1 MRTIIDTIP
10 MEQSTQ
16 NPTRPFLCLPP
27 LTSLPLFLIS
37 RNSIGRNTKIQDLEE
52 QPTPRHEALSALLML
67 RQIQY
72 DRVFVRLEDEVQD
85 YGNVLLGA
93 SRRGVKQVRGKSDQ
107 GSERLLDDSRQDI
120 AVLAE
125 SRTAER
131 RVKSELATGRKHAKG
146 GAHRNARTISSTTT
160 VPAPTSR
167 MLMLAR
173 RALAPSSSSGHLSGK
188 SFEMSVLSVLAS

>member
-1 MRTIIDTIP
+1 M
-10 MEQSTQ
+10 
-16 NPTRPFLCLPP
+16 
-27 LTSLPLFLIS
+27 
-37 RNSIGRNTKIQDLEE
+37 
-52 QPTPRHEALSALLML
+52 
-67 RQIQY
+67 
-72 DRVFVRLEDEVQD
+72 QD
-85 YGNVLLGA
+85 YGNLLLGA
-93 SRRGVKQVRGKSDQ
+93 SRRGVKQVRGKRDQ

-131 RVKSELATGRKHAKG
+131 RVKSQLATGRKYPKD

-167 MLMLAR
+167 MLLLVR
-173 RALAPSSSSGHLSGK
+173 RALALPSSSGHLSGK

>member
-1 MRTIIDTIP
+1 

-16 NPTRPFLCLPP
+16 NTTCPFLCLPP
-27 LTSLPLFLIS
+27 LAPLPLFLIRRES
-37 RNSIGRNTKIQDLEE
+37 VGWNTKIQDIEE
-52 QPTPRHEALSALLML
+52 QPTPRHEALRTLLMP

-85 YGNVLLGA
+85 YGDLLLGA
-93 SRRGVKQVRGKSDQ
+93 SRRGVKQVRGKRDQ

-131 RVKSELATGRKHAKG
+131 SEESASYREETSEGRSAPECADHLEHDYGTRTDLTDVIASEEGLGAVKQFR
-146 GAHRNARTISSTTT
+146 
-160 VPAPTSR
+160 
-167 MLMLAR
+167 
-173 RALAPSSSSGHLSGK
+173 PSLR
-188 SFEMSVLSVLAS
+188 EII